1 MIIGSLRQA
10 KNLFCKPQGGND
22 YGVCVTPDPGNTL
35 ITTSL
40 GRVASP
46 NQFNVTSPLPVK
58 MTSNKGWSKLNPRRG
73 CGSHTDPLVEI
84 VWPPQTTEDVLNLT
98 PRKPRPNPPFSP
110 SPLRHNTSLPSPFD
124 GANSDPGSDDDDDED
139 EEMLQLKLAA
149 IQAKLKLKKL
159 QKKRKAEV
167 GGGLGSEVR
176 PSNAERRP
184 STVSRPQ
191 QQKVQVPHSPVAPK
205 TEPCAPKS
213 PSRVILGIDKGLRG
227 RDVSLRRPPPY
238 RAVNTRATSPSE
250 KPRKTYSERIAEE
263 RAKEKAKA
271 ERQKVIENSRSIGF
285 AFGSPMATS
294 FSAGGN
300 GGAGAGSS
308 LTSAA
313 SAPSPHP
320 TPGGSRFCPPTSL
333 TPAHEY
339 DPFVSASTAPTTTS
353 TPTEAETDSAGFDSF
368 STLHLSSRL
377 MPHPTLS
384 RHLSLKTIYL
394 LPTLLKT
401 VVAPDFEPPDIEGDW
416 VVMGIICSKSEP
428 RDVGQNTGY
437 RKKGAE
443 SSGKYMVMQIT
454 DLKWEI
460 EIFLFGSGFDK
471 FWKVSVGTIV
481 AIMNPGVMKPR
492 NADTGR
498 FSLTLNDDSDT
509 LLEVGRSRD
518 LTFCKAVKRDG
529 KQCHQWVDKRHTHFC
544 SFHVEAGIK
553 KARVGRAEV
562 NSMSKLFSPP
572 KKGQVRPK
580 RFFGKGAGGGGGGG
594 GGGSARDD
602 GLLHEGPISDMP
614 QRAGGA
620 GGKVFV
626 APGRSAKSLLD
637 DNGYLGDAFHRG
649 SREERLQKRL
659 AASEKERQ
667 VTRRIIESQ
676 GRDGGVGVDY
686 LKLGVDR
693 WDIKEKGAREQAAEA
708 ERVQDFSPHP
718 ILGLIY

>member
-1 MIIGSLRQA
+1 MIVLVGLHQIRVTYLTPSRSRRVDKQIQRHLSFA
-10 KNLFCKPQGGND
+10 SKNDLKQRLVKFNPHRGLLAN
-22 YGVCVTPDPGNTL
+22 TP
-35 ITTSL
+35 
-40 GRVASP
+40 
-46 NQFNVTSPLPVK
+46 
-58 MTSNKGWSKLNPRRG
+58 
-73 CGSHTDPLVEI
+73 VEI

-98 PRKPRPNPPFSP
+98 PRKSRPNPPFSP
-110 SPLRHNTSLPSPFD
+110 STLRHNNTSLPSPFD
-124 GANSDPGSDDDDDED
+124 GANSDPGSDDDDDDD
-139 EEMLQLKLAA
+139 EEVLELKLAA

-159 QKKRKAEV
+159 QKRRKTEM
-167 GGGLGSEVR
+167 GGGQGSEAQ
-176 PSNAERRP
+176 PSNSERRP
-184 STVSRPQ
+184 STISRSQQ

-205 TEPCAPKS
+205 TEPCPPKS
-213 PSRVILGIDKGLRG
+213 PSRVLLGIDKGLRG

-250 KPRKTYSERIAEE
+250 QPRKTYSERIAEE

-271 ERQKVIENSRSIGF
+271 ERQKVIEKSRS
-285 AFGSPMATS
+285 TS
-294 FSAGGN
+294 FNFGGPVVTSFNAGGN
-300 GGAGAGSS
+300 GGAGAESS
-308 LTSAA
+308 LA
-313 SAPSPHP
+313 STASTPLPHP
-320 TPGGSRFCPPTSL
+320 TPGGSRFRPPTAL
-333 TPAHEY
+333 TPAHGY
-339 DPFVSASTAPTTTS
+339 DPFVSASTAATITTT
-353 TPTEAETDSAGFDSF
+353 TPPTEADTDSAGFDSF

-384 RHLSLKTIYL
+384 RHLSSKTIYL

-401 VVAPDFEPPDIEGDW
+401 VVAPEFEPPDIEGDW

-443 SSGKYMVMQIT
+443 SSSKYMVMQIT

-471 FWKVSVGTIV
+471 FWKVSVGAIV
-481 AIMNPGVMKPR
+481 AIMNPGIMKPR
-492 NADTGR
+492 IADTGR

-509 LLEVGRSRD
+509 LLEIGRSRD
-518 LTFCKAVKRDG
+518 LAFCKSVKRDG
-529 KQCHQWVDKRHTHFC
+529 KQCHQWVDKRHTHYC

-572 KKGQVRPK
+572 KKGQVRPR
-580 RFFGKGAGGGGGGG
+580 RFFGKGAGGGGGG
-594 GGGSARDD
+594 STRDD

-637 DNGYLGDAFHRG
+637 DDGYLGDAFHRG
-649 SREERLQKRL
+649 NREDRLQKRL

-676 GRDGGVGVDY
+676 GREGGVGADY

-693 WDIKEKGAREQAAEA
+693 WDIKERGAKEKAEEA
-708 ERVQDFSPHP
+708 ERVRDFFPLQSLSLSF
-718 ILGLIY
+718 ILY

>member
-1 MIIGSLRQA
+1 
-10 KNLFCKPQGGND
+10 
-22 YGVCVTPDPGNTL
+22 
-35 ITTSL
+35 
-40 GRVASP
+40 
-46 NQFNVTSPLPVK
+46 
-58 MTSNKGWSKLNPRRG
+58 
-73 CGSHTDPLVEI
+73 
-84 VWPPQTTEDVLNLT
+84 
-98 PRKPRPNPPFSP
+98 
-110 SPLRHNTSLPSPFD
+110 
-124 GANSDPGSDDDDDED
+124 
-139 EEMLQLKLAA
+139 MLQLKLAA

-159 QKKRKAEV
+159 QKKRRGEA
-167 GGGLGSEVR
+167 GGDGQGSEVR
-176 PSNAERRP
+176 PTNAERRP
-184 STVSRPQ
+184 SNASRTQQQQ
-191 QQKVQVPHSPVAPK
+191 QQKVQVPHSPIA
-205 TEPCAPKS
+205 TRAEPTAPKS
-213 PSRVILGIDKGLRG
+213 PSRVLLGIDKGLRG

-250 KPRKTYSERIAEE
+250 QPRKTYSERIAEE
-263 RAKEKAKA
+263 RAKEKAKT
-271 ERQKVIENSRSIGF
+271 ERQKVIEKSRSTGF
-285 AFGSPMATS
+285 TFDGPVATS
-294 FSAGGN
+294 FNAGGN
-300 GGAGAGSS
+300 GGVGVGSS
-308 LTSAA
+308 LTSAP
-313 SAPSPHP
+313 SAPQPHP
-320 TPGGSRFCPPTSL
+320 TPGGSRIRPPTSL

-339 DPFVSASTAPTTTS
+339 DPFISASTAATTTP
-353 TPTEAETDSAGFDSF
+353 PTEAETDSAGFDSF

-384 RHLSLKTIYL
+384 RHLSSKTIFL

-401 VVAPDFEPPDIEGDW
+401 VVAPEFEPPDIEGDW
-416 VVMGIICSKSEP
+416 VVMGIVCSKSEP

-443 SSGKYMVMQIT
+443 SSSKYMVMQIT

-481 AIMNPGVMKPR
+481 AIMNPGIMKPR

-498 FSLTLNDDSDT
+498 FSLTLSDDSDT
-509 LLEVGRSRD
+509 LLEIGRSRD
-518 LTFCKAVKRDG
+518 LAFCKAVKRDG

-594 GGGSARDD
+594 SSRDD
-602 GLLHEGPISDMP
+602 GLLHEGPIGDMP

-637 DNGYLGDAFHRG
+637 DDGYLGDAFHRG

-667 VTRRIIESQ
+667 ITRRIIESQ
-676 GRDGGVGVDY
+676 GREGGVGVDY

-693 WDIKEKGAREQAAEA
+693 WDIKERGVREKAAEV
-708 ERVQDFSPHP
+708 ERVRNRFLH
-718 ILGLIY
+718 LTFEFAVY

>member
-1 MIIGSLRQA
+1 MA
-10 KNLFCKPQGGND
+10 
-22 YGVCVTPDPGNTL
+22 
-35 ITTSL
+35 
-40 GRVASP
+40 
-46 NQFNVTSPLPVK
+46 
-58 MTSNKGWSKLNPRRG
+58 SNKGWFYSTPTPLNPP
-73 CGSHTDPLVEI
+73 HTESLDVLHANSLIEI

-159 QKKRKAEV
+159 QKKRKEA
-167 GGGLGSEVR
+167 GDGQGSEAR

-184 STVSRPQ
+184 STVSRSQ
-191 QQKVQVPHSPVAPK
+191 QPKVQVPHSPVAPK
-205 TEPCAPKS
+205 AEPLAPKS
-213 PSRVILGIDKGLRG
+213 PSRVLLGIDKGLRG

-250 KPRKTYSERIAEE
+250 QPRKTYSERIAEE
-263 RAKEKAKA
+263 RAKEMAKT
-271 ERQKVIENSRSIGF
+271 ERQRVVEKSRSTGF
-285 AFGSPMATS
+285 SFGEPLATS
-294 FSAGGN
+294 FNAGGN
-300 GGAGAGSS
+300 GGASTGDVGNA
-308 LTSAA
+308 LVLATL
-313 SAPSPHP
+313 PPPPHP
-320 TPGGSRFCPPTSL
+320 TPGGSRFRPPTGL
-333 TPAHEY
+333 ALPAHEH
-339 DPFVSASTAPTTTS
+339 DPFISASTAATTN
-353 TPTEAETDSAGFDSF
+353 EADTDSAGFDTF

-377 MPHPTLS
+377 IPHPTLS
-384 RHLSLKTIYL
+384 RHLSTKTIFL
-394 LPTLLKT
+394 LPTLLKA
-401 VVAPDFEPPDIEGDW
+401 VVAPEFEPPDIEGDW

-443 SSGKYMVMQIT
+443 SSSKYMVMQLT
-454 DLKWEI
+454 DLKWEV

-481 AIMNPGVMKPR
+481 AIMNPGIMKPR

-498 FSLTLNDDSDT
+498 FSLTLSDDSDT

-518 LTFCKAVKRDG
+518 LAFCKSIKRDG
-529 KQCHQWVDKRHTHFC
+529 KQCHQWVDKRHTHYC

-580 RFFGKGAGGGGGGG
+580 RFFGKGAGGGGGSG
-594 GGGSARDD
+594 ARDD

-614 QRAGGA
+614 RRAGGA

-637 DNGYLGDAFHRG
+637 DDGYLGDAFHRG
-649 SREERLQKRL
+649 SKEERLQKRL
-659 AASEKERQ
+659 AASEKERAI
-667 VTRRIIESQ
+667 TRRIIESQ

-693 WDIKEKGAREQAAEA
+693 WDIKERGVREKAAEVD
-708 ERVQDFSPHP
+708 RVRDFF
-718 ILGLIY
+718 LLIQSLLSLSY

>member
-1 MIIGSLRQA
+1 MYA
-10 KNLFCKPQGGND
+10 
-22 YGVCVTPDPGNTL
+22 DP
-35 ITTSL
+35 
-40 GRVASP
+40 P
-46 NQFNVTSPLPVK
+46 
-58 MTSNKGWSKLNPRRG
+58 
-73 CGSHTDPLVEI
+73 VEI
-84 VWPPQTTEDVLNLT
+84 VWPPQTTEDILNLT

-110 SPLRHNTSLPSPFD
+110 SPLRQNTSLPSPFD
-124 GANSDPGSDDDDDED
+124 GANSGLGSDDDDDDED
-139 EEMLQLKLAA
+139 EEVLQLKLAA

-159 QKKRKAEV
+159 QKKRKAEA
-167 GGGLGSEVR
+167 GGNGQGSEAR
-176 PSNAERRP
+176 PGNAERRP
-184 STVSRPQ
+184 SNASRPQ
-191 QQKVQVPHSPVAPK
+191 QQQQQPQQIQVPHSPVTLKA
-205 TEPCAPKS
+205 EPIAPKS
-213 PSRVILGIDKGLRG
+213 PSRVLLGIDKGLRG

-250 KPRKTYSERIAEE
+250 QPRKTYSERIAEE

-271 ERQKVIENSRSIGF
+271 ERQKVIENSRSTGF
-285 AFGSPMATS
+285 TFGGPMATS
-294 FSAGGN
+294 FNAGGN
-300 GGAGAGSS
+300 GGAGAESS
-308 LTSAA
+308 LVLAI
-313 SAPSPHP
+313 P
-320 TPGGSRFCPPTSL
+320 TPGGSRFRPPTGL

-339 DPFVSASTAPTTTS
+339 DPFISASTAATTTP
-353 TPTEAETDSAGFDSF
+353 PTEAETDTAGFDSF

-384 RHLSLKTIYL
+384 RHLSSKTIFL

-401 VVAPDFEPPDIEGDW
+401 VVAPEFEPPDIEGDW
-416 VVMGIICSKSEP
+416 VVMGIVCSKSEP

-437 RKKGAE
+437 KKKGAE
-443 SSGKYMVMQIT
+443 SSGKYMVMQVT

-509 LLEVGRSRD
+509 LLEIGRSRD
-518 LTFCKAVKRDG
+518 LAFCKSVKRDG

-594 GGGSARDD
+594 GSGGGGSARDD

-637 DNGYLGDAFHRG
+637 DDGYLGDAFHRG

-667 VTRRIIESQ
+667 ITRRIIESQ
-676 GRDGGVGVDY
+676 GKEGGVGVDY

-693 WDIKEKGAREQAAEA
+693 WDIKERGAREKAAEA
-708 ERVQDFSPHP
+708 DRVRDHFPR
-718 ILGLIY
+718 LLTLEFVVY

>member
-1 MIIGSLRQA
+1 
-10 KNLFCKPQGGND
+10 
-22 YGVCVTPDPGNTL
+22 
-35 ITTSL
+35 
-40 GRVASP
+40 
-46 NQFNVTSPLPVK
+46 
-58 MTSNKGWSKLNPRRG
+58 
-73 CGSHTDPLVEI
+73 
-84 VWPPQTTEDVLNLT
+84 
-98 PRKPRPNPPFSP
+98 
-110 SPLRHNTSLPSPFD
+110 
-124 GANSDPGSDDDDDED
+124 
-139 EEMLQLKLAA
+139 MLQLKLAA

-159 QKKRKAEV
+159 QKKRRGEA
-167 GGGLGSEVR
+167 GGDGQGSEVR
-176 PSNAERRP
+176 PNNAERRP
-184 STVSRPQ
+184 SNASRTQQQQ
-191 QQKVQVPHSPVAPK
+191 QQKVQVPHSPVAARA
-205 TEPCAPKS
+205 EPSAPKS
-213 PSRVILGIDKGLRG
+213 PSRVLLGIDKGLRG
-227 RDVSLRRPPPY
+227 RDVSLRRPPLY

-250 KPRKTYSERIAEE
+250 QPRKTYSERIAEE
-263 RAKEKAKA
+263 RAKEKAKT
-271 ERQKVIENSRSIGF
+271 ERQKVIEKSRSTGF
-285 AFGSPMATS
+285 TFDGPVATS
-294 FSAGGN
+294 FNAGGN
-300 GGAGAGSS
+300 GGVGGGGS
-308 LTSAA
+308 LTSA
-313 SAPSPHP
+313 PQPHS
-320 TPGGSRFCPPTSL
+320 TPGGSRIRPPTGL
-333 TPAHEY
+333 APAHEY
-339 DPFVSASTAPTTTS
+339 DPFISASTAATTTP
-353 TPTEAETDSAGFDSF
+353 PTEAETDSAGFDSF

-384 RHLSLKTIYL
+384 RHLSSKTIFL

-401 VVAPDFEPPDIEGDW
+401 VVAPEFEPPDIEGDW
-416 VVMGIICSKSEP
+416 VVMGIVCSKSEP

-437 RKKGAE
+437 KKKGAE

-454 DLKWEI
+454 DLKWEM

-498 FSLTLNDDSDT
+498 FSLTLSDDSDT
-509 LLEVGRSRD
+509 LLEIGRSRD
-518 LTFCKAVKRDG
+518 LAFCKAVKRDG

-594 GGGSARDD
+594 SSSRDD

-637 DNGYLGDAFHRG
+637 DDGYLGDAFHRG

-676 GRDGGVGVDY
+676 GREGGVGVDY

-693 WDIKEKGAREQAAEA
+693 WDIKERGVREKAAEE
-708 ERVQDFSPHP
+708 ERVRSHFLH
-718 ILGLIY
+718 LTFEFAVY